1 MASTSSF
8 AFSSNTTYDVFL
20 SFRGI
25 ETRHNFTSHLHAAL
39 CRKNITTFIDDILE
53 RGEGISPALMK
64 AIEESKNSVVI
75 FSENYASSRWCLDE
89 LVKII
94 DCEKKLGRKVLPIF
108 YRVNPS
114 DVRKQT
120 GKFGEAFGKV
130 KENSKHS
137 LDGVEKWRTALM
149 EAGNLSGWV
158 SSDSR

>member
-1 MASTSSF
+1 MVGSF
-8 AFSSNTTYDVFL
+8 YDVFL

-25 ETRHNFTSHLHAAL
+25 ETRHSFTCHLYAAL
-39 CRKNITTFIDDILE
+39 CRKNITTFKDDILE

-64 AIEESKNSVVI
+64 AIEESKISVVI

-137 LDGVEKWRTALM
+137 LDVVEKWRTALM
-149 EAGNLSGWV
+149 EAANLFGWV
-158 SSDSR
+158 SSDYR